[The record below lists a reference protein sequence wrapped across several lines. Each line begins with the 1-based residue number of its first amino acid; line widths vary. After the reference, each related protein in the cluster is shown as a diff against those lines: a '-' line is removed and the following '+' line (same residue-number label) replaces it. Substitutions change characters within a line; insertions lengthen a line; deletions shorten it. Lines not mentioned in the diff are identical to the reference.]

1 MYHFFIAISIVYEV
15 QNNKIKYNVRKK
27 KLKRGFF
34 SLQITNIIKKNL
46 NIKSLEHGLLVHT
59 TILLKNRRFIV
70 ILS

>member
-34 SLQITNIIKKNL
+34 LSPNDQYYKKKL

-59 TILLKNRRFIV
+59 TILLKTRRFIV